1 MSLPQRALGWSAL
14 GLWLAGTAALPGAAR
29 AEPERAEAE
38 PAEAR
43 LHLGLRTGFGLPL
56 GRYAAVRTVASF
68 RNTDVN
74 ALADDTYGAIPI
86 WLDVGYRWSAR
97 WMFGAYAMAGLVL
110 PKTAATGDP
119 LGGGC
124 PEGLDC
130 SAFGVRLGLQ
140 AQYRF
145 APGDS
150 LDPWL
155 GLGLGYE
162 WIWSDLEGEVFNIPV
177 DASNDYAGP
186 DLAHVQGG
194 LDIRVS
200 DGATLGP
207 FLSLSAMRYTSCTA
221 TDSDN
226 ALDCELNEQSWHGWL
241 VLGVRGT
248 LEL

>member
-1 MSLPQRALGWSAL
+1 MSLLPRALGGSAL
-14 GLWLAGTAALPGAAR
+14 GLWLAGAAVLPAVAR
-29 AEPERAEAE
+29 AEPEQAEPERAE
-38 PAEAR
+38 PR

-56 GRYAAVRTVASF
+56 GHYAAIRTVASF

-74 ALADDTYGAIPI
+74 ALSDDTYGAIPI
-86 WLDVGYRWSAR
+86 WLDVGYRWSAH
-97 WMFGAYAMAGLVL
+97 WMFGVYAMAGLVL
-110 PKTAATGDP
+110 PKTAETSDP

-124 PEGLDC
+124 PDGLEC

-145 APGDS
+145 APGES

-155 GLGLGYE
+155 GLGIGYE
-162 WIWSDLEGEVFNIPV
+162 WIWSDLEGEVFSIPV

-200 DGATLGP
+200 DSASLGP

-221 TDSDN
+221 TISGDTV
-226 ALDCELNEQSWHGWL
+226 DCELDEQSWHGWL
-241 VLGVRGT
+241 MLGVRGA